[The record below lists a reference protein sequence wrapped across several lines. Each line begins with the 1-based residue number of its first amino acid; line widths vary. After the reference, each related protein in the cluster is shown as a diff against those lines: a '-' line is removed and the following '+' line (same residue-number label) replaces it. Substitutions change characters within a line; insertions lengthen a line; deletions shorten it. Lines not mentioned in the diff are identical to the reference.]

1 MHTSAVIEFLLWLLI
16 VASLIAFITRALR
29 LPYTIA
35 LVIGGFL
42 IDLFHLPIAQVFG
55 EGGGPAHLL
64 TPEVIFTLFLP
75 GLLFEAGINIH
86 VRRLRENIIPISLLA
101 VVGVLLATLI
111 TGFAAH
117 WIVGLPLM
125 VALVFGA
132 LISATD
138 PISVLAL
145 FKSMGVNKRLSLIVE
160 GESLF
165 NDGTAVVVFQI
176 LVAGMITGKFSIA
189 YGLGRFAVVAVGGAV
204 LGLGLGY
211 VASLVTKRIDDASV
225 EITLSTILAYGS
237 YLVAEHLHVSGI
249 IAVVAAGLMVGS
261 FGAEVGMSA
270 RTKVAL
276 WSFWEY
282 LAFVIN
288 SLVFLL
294 IGMEVHVLDLLGAWR
309 AILLSIVAVLIGRLV
324 TVYSLTPLSNRFSK
338 KIPVSW
344 QHVLVWGGLHG
355 GVSMALVL
363 SLGKDVPMKSTLL
376 AMTFGVVAFSIIGQ
390 GLTVKPLLSLLHL
403 CEDKETDY
411 HRLRVK
417 QQGVAAARAELERLL
432 DANEVSKP
440 VYRKLKKELEALGN
454 DAEEEMSNLLKKD
467 SSLTGEEEKL
477 TRRSLLKARKTAV
490 QKALNAGLIN
500 MHSAEEM
507 LSEIDEELNSLRRNE
522 D

>member
-1 MHTSAVIEFLLWLLI
+1 MHTSAIIEFLLWLLI
-16 VASLIAFITRALR
+16 VASLIAFVTRALR

-35 LVIGGFL
+35 LVIAGFL
-42 IDLFHLPIAQVFG
+42 IDLFHLPITAVFG
-55 EGGGPAHLL
+55 EGGGPAHFL

-86 VRRLRENIIPISLLA
+86 AGRLKENLAPISILA
-101 VVGVLLATLI
+101 VVGVLLATVI
-111 TGFAAH
+111 TGFTTY
-117 WIVGLPLM
+117 WLVGLPLM
-125 VALVFGA
+125 TALVFGA

-138 PISVLAL
+138 PISVLSL
-145 FKSMGVNKRLSLIVE
+145 FKSVGVNKRLSVIVE

-176 LVAGMITGKFSIA
+176 LMAGIVTGQFSLMPGVWNFIKVAA
-189 YGLGRFAVVAVGGAV
+189 GGGI

-211 VASLVTKRIDDASV
+211 LASIVTKRIDDPSV

-237 YLVAEHLHVSGI
+237 YMVAEYLHVSGV

-261 FGAEVGMSA
+261 FGAEIGMSA
-270 RTKVAL
+270 RTRVAL

-282 LAFVIN
+282 IAFVIN

-294 IGMEVHVLDLLGAWR
+294 IGMEVHVFDLIGAWK
-309 AILLSIVAVLIGRLV
+309 AILLSIGAVLAGRMV
-324 TVYSLTPLSNRFSK
+324 TVYTLTPLSNRFSA
-338 KIPVSW
+338 KIPASW

-363 SLGKDVPMKSTLL
+363 SLSPEFPMKDTLL
-376 AMTFGVVAFSIIGQ
+376 TMTFGVVAFSIIVQ

-432 DANEVSKP
+432 DANEVSRP

-454 DAEEEMSNLLKKD
+454 GAEEEMSNLLKKD
-467 SSLTGEEEKL
+467 NSLTGEEEKL
-477 TRRSLLKARKTAV
+477 TRRSLLKARKNAV
-490 QKALNAGLIN
+490 HKALNAGLIN

-507 LSEIDEELNSLRRNE
+507 LSEIDGELDSINR
-522 D
+522 